1 MRTALHR
8 WPQAIAGSDPP
19 QGLEV
24 MKMTKSALSKQ
35 RGGENATVRLG
46 APWRGRKIIVSLLA
60 VGMAAVAGCGG
71 GNTGPHT
78 MSGNRIFE
86 QNRPATVMI
95 YAEFSASPKLVRPVL
110 TDSAIKK
117 LVDKVVTEDSRGTIG
132 TDTASF
138 DNAAVEEL
146 SANIFDYFTPS
157 NDPGDFLLE
166 PKGFT
171 QSFIGSGFIVTAD
184 GYVITNAHVAA
195 PGDDV
200 LKDGFSVPFAQEV
213 AAYELNAWFKVMND
227 LTDKT
232 LKDFSAAFAEYA
244 YKKMDV
250 GKTAAS
256 FTAVLGVA
264 ASGGDTAN
272 KGIRL
277 DLVMAGDPAYV
288 GSQKDVAIFKM
299 EGKNNL
305 PTVDIG
311 DDTALQTGDH
321 LYVLGYPKVATIT
334 DFLTPGHTF
343 EPSFTTGQVSGKK
356 TMQGGWSA
364 IQTDASITHGNSG
377 GPVFNDKGQV
387 IGIATFGSIDEQGN
401 ELQAFNFLVPTSI
414 LKEYLQKAGVKPGES
429 QTTKLYSLGLDAYDG
444 GHFKIAVT
452 YFTQADNLFP
462 GDEEILSWKQ
472 RSAQKVQSGADSTPF
487 FYCWINACPSGS

>member
-117 LVDKVVTEDSRGTIG
+117 LVDKVVTEESRGTIG

-244 YKKMDV
+244 YKKMDM

-321 LYVLGYPKVATIT
+321 LYVLGYPKVATIN
-334 DFLTPGHTF
+334 DFLKPGQTF

-401 ELQAFNFLVPTSI
+401 EIQGFNFLVPTSI

-444 GHFKIAVT
+444 GHYKIAVT
-452 YFTQADNLFP
+452 YFTQADNLFA

-472 RSAQKVQSGADSTPF
+472 NSAQKVQSGADSTPF